1 MSGDQQHPTLHDV
14 ARLAGV
20 SVSTT
25 SRALGDYG
33 RISEKTRSH
42 VRAIAEEIG
51 YRPNVIARSMI
62 TGKTQSLGVV
72 CADLS
77 SPFFAEALRGVSDV
91 AKERGYSIL
100 IVNTDED
107 LRAEQDAIALL
118 RDKLVDGVIVAP
130 ADVQSVE
137 HLERMQ
143 QENRPV
149 VLLDRSSQAL
159 DADSVTVDDVAAVA
173 HATAHLLDA
182 GHRRIGIVTE
192 LRTAREADWQTLL
205 GSDVPRTALNPSSR
219 RLLGFI
225 QAHRQRGLDL
235 DPTLVARTGDTSV
248 DSARAAA
255 RKMIEQAAPSAIMSV
270 DNTTSVGAFS
280 AIRELGLRVPADL
293 SFVAFDNL
301 DWTTLVSPP
310 LTVVEQ
316 PVYEIGRRA
325 AIALT
330 DRLVGTRTGE
340 GEEILLETRFVER
353 DSVKAT

>member
-1 MSGDQQHPTLHDV
+1 MSGEQHHPTLHDV
-14 ARLAGV
+14 ARAAGV

-25 SRALGDYG
+25 SRALGNYG
-33 RISEKTRSH
+33 RISQRTRAH
-42 VRAIAEEIG
+42 IRWIADELG

-77 SPFFAEALRGVSDV
+77 SPFFAEALRGVSDL

-107 LRAEQDAIALL
+107 LKAEQDAITLL

-130 ADVQSVE
+130 ADVQCVE
-137 HLERMQ
+137 HLARLQ
-143 QENRPV
+143 RDGRPV
-149 VLLDRSSQAL
+149 VLLDRTSHAL
-159 DADSVTVDDVAAVA
+159 EADSVTVDDVAAVA
-173 HATAHLLDA
+173 RATSHLLDA

-192 LRTAREADWQTLL
+192 LRTARESNWLALL
-205 GSDVPRTALNPSSR
+205 TGGVGRTALNPSSR
-219 RLLGFI
+219 RLLGYI
-225 QAHRQRGLDL
+225 QAHQQHGVEI
-235 DPTLVARTGDTSV
+235 DPDLVARTGDTTV
-248 DSARAAA
+248 ASALAAA
-255 RKMIEQAAPSAIMSV
+255 REMIESSSPTAVMSV

-280 AIRELGLRVPADL
+280 AIRELGLSVPADV

-301 DWTTLVSPP
+301 DWTTLVTPP

-325 AIALT
+325 ATALT
-330 DRLVGTRTGE
+330 DRLAGE
-340 GEEILLETRFVER
+340 RDGAGEEILLETRFVER
-353 DSVKAT
+353 DSVAAV